1 VWIVTAIA
9 LVLTDPI
16 LLVVRA
22 LTDQRRVRTTKN
34 TIKGHLLE
42 LWLFRDD
49 TRTVLGAQGRILR
62 LNARYVF
69 LTLKPF
75 LVLLIPMTL
84 ILIPLESWFGLRAL
98 RPGDSATVVVSAGG
112 LANPEEAT
120 IGVSDGLA
128 VETPALR
135 IPATREIAWRIR
147 ALQPGAHSVWITVG
161 GRRLEKEVTVKQ
173 GLASV
178 SPTRVSAA
186 SWETVLYPAEPP
198 LPPGTGIERID
209 VGYPPASLSVF
220 GPHALRRSNL
230 CSPPGPSCSPSKSR
244 PGGICVPRA
253 RAQQI
258 AGHPTMSSSPDRGK
272 ALRAPCS

>member
-1 VWIVTAIA
+1 VRSVQLLIADALAGLVTLLGALSPVWIVTAIA
-9 LVLTDPI
+9 LLLTVPI

-22 LTDQRRVRTTKN
+22 LTDRRKVRKTKN
-34 TIKGHLLE
+34 AIKGHLLE

-49 TRTVLGAQGRILR
+49 TRTVIGAQGRILR

-75 LVLLIPMTL
+75 LVLLIPMAL
-84 ILIPLESWFGLRAL
+84 ILIPLEGWFGFRAL

-112 LANPEEAT
+112 LANPDQAT
-120 IGVSDGLA
+120 IGVSDGLR

-147 ALQPGAHSVWITVG
+147 ALQPGVHRVWISVD
-161 GRRLEKEVTVKQ
+161 GRRLEKEVTVTR

-186 SWETVLYPAEPP
+186 SWETVLFPAEPP

-209 VGYPPASLSVF
+209 VGYPAASLSVF
-220 GPHALRRSNL
+220 GVHMHWLIYFVLATVVFMFALR
-230 CSPPGPSCSPSKSR
+230 GP
-244 PGGICVPRA
+244 
-253 RAQQI
+253 
-258 AGHPTMSSSPDRGK
+258 
-272 ALRAPCS
+272 LRVEI